1 MLTDTLGL
9 ALAMLIWKTVSC
21 ITGWAISRFG
31 LFGINAAPPKSG
43 LLNYLGLVLLVLGY
57 GFMYAFNRVSKTL
70 IVPVV

>member
-1 MLTDTLGL
+1 MLGGLLWGLANSTAIMLTDTLGL

-43 LLNYLGLVLLVLGY
+43 LLNYLGLVLLVLG
-57 GFMYAFNRVSKTL
+57 
-70 IVPVV
+70 